1 MREALIQARNTKG
14 LTQEQVAA
22 AGNISTRQY
31 RKIEAN
37 KAKPNVETAISI
49 AKYLGCNVTDLFDP
63 AAATAGDDAQDDYTA
78 PAPRAGTDQAE
89 AVQAAAELSEVS
101 SSEMVRAALDF
112 TDGRADTPSGRRVL
126 DLMQTTAGAVMG

>member
-49 AKYLGCNVTDLFDP
+49 AKHLGCSVTDLF
-63 AAATAGDDAQDDYTA
+63 A
-78 PAPRAGTDQAE
+78 PQRQPR
-89 AVQAAAELSEVS
+89 
-101 SSEMVRAALDF
+101 RI
-112 TDGRADTPSGRRVL
+112 
-126 DLMQTTAGAVMG
+126 

>member
-1 MREALIQARNTKG
+1 MI
-14 LTQEQVAA
+14 VM
-22 AGNISTRQY
+22 Y

-112 TDGRADTPSGRRVL
+112 TDGRADTPAGRRVL
-126 DLMQTTAGAVMG
+126 DLMQTAAGAVM